1 MVYSKHTNQSC
12 VLSIIN
18 DKKTAVKDQCQFTVL
33 TDYIKPHLFII
44 DRSHVWFTNISNAK
58 IKCSSGVEQ
67 NVTCSATCRVVIPCR
82 CALYSDVANI
92 PQRMTGCKFG
102 DISVAHGVNL
112 ALLQH
117 FFSESQ
123 LSDIWGN
130 SLLPDP
136 GNIYFTGLKKYQG
149 RIFSRVR
156 GG

>member
-1 MVYSKHTNQSC
+1 
-12 VLSIIN
+12 
-18 DKKTAVKDQCQFTVL
+18 
-33 TDYIKPHLFII
+33 
-44 DRSHVWFTNISNAK
+44 
-58 IKCSSGVEQ
+58 
-67 NVTCSATCRVVIPCR
+67 
-82 CALYSDVANI
+82 VANI

-123 LSDIWGN
+123 LSDIWGTLF
-130 SLLPDP
+130 SLTQVK
-136 GNIYFTGLKKYQG
+136 YFTGLKNFQG